1 MSRTTPST
9 PSEVTSLKLFDFR
22 NYASLNLAFHKR
34 FVVFAGAN
42 GAGKTNLLEALSL
55 LSPGRGLRRSAYGEI
70 ARQGST
76 SGFSVRAEIS
86 ADGDET
92 PIVTS
97 VRLDGEGPA
106 SRQVRIGETQVKSAE
121 ELLDI
126 ARIVWLTPA
135 MDGLFTGPAADRRR
149 FLDRMVLSIDPA
161 HGRRAADFE
170 RAMRSRNRLLSDN
183 RTDDRWLSGIET
195 QMAELGVA
203 MAIARKELVT
213 NLTNAIALTDPA
225 LPFPKA
231 GLDLSSGIDESDL
244 SGPSVQ
250 IEDRYRERLA
260 RERYRDAGAART
272 LEGPHRADLQVTH
285 LAKQMPAGLSSTG
298 EQKALLVG
306 LIIAHA
312 RLTSALSGMA
322 PILLLDE
329 IAAHLD
335 AGRRASL
342 FDLVGELGGQT
353 FMTGTDESLFEALGD
368 RSQIIT
374 IANGAVSQTR
384 EE

>member
-1 MSRTTPST
+1 MSQATPGT

-22 NYASLNLAFHKR
+22 NYASLHLSFDKR

-55 LSPGRGLRRSAYGEI
+55 LSPGRGLRRSAYGEM
-70 ARQGST
+70 ARQGGA
-76 SGFSVRAEIS
+76 SGFSVRAQIS

-92 PIVTS
+92 AVITS

-135 MDGLFTGPAADRRR
+135 MDGLFTGPAGDRRR

-161 HGRRAADFE
+161 HGRRASDFE

-183 RTDDRWLSGIET
+183 RVDDRWLAGIET
-195 QMAELGVA
+195 QMAELCVA
-203 MAIARKELVT
+203 MAFARSELVT
-213 NLTNAIALTDPA
+213 NLTNAVALTDPS

-231 GLDLSSGIDESDL
+231 GLELSSGLEDGGFD
-244 SGPSVQ
+244 GPAVLV
-250 IEDRYRERLA
+250 EDRYRERLA
-260 RERYRDAGAART
+260 RDRHRDAAAGRT

-306 LIIAHA
+306 LVIAHA

-353 FMTGTDESLFEALGD
+353 FMTGTDESLFVALGD
-368 RSQIIT
+368 RAQIIT
-374 IANGAVSQTR
+374 IADGAAIPAK

>member
-1 MSRTTPST
+1 MSETIAGAPRT
-9 PSEVTSLKLFDFR
+9 VTSLKLFDFR
-22 NYASLNLAFHKR
+22 NYASLDLGFDKR
-34 FVVFAGAN
+34 FIVFAGAN

-55 LSPGRGLRRSAYGEI
+55 LSPGRGLRRSVYGEM
-70 ARQGST
+70 ARQGT
-76 SGFSVRAEIS
+76 ASGFSVRAEIS
-86 ADGDET
+86 TGEDET
-92 PIVTS
+92 TVMTS

-106 SRQVRIGETQVKSAE
+106 SRQVRIGETQAKSAE

-135 MDGLFTGPAADRRR
+135 MDGLFTGPAGDRRR

-161 HGRRAADFE
+161 HGRRASDFE
-170 RAMRSRNRLLSDN
+170 RAMRSRNKLLSDN
-183 RTDDRWLSGIET
+183 RMDDRWLSGIET
-195 QMAELGVA
+195 QMAELGIA
-203 MAIARKELVT
+203 MAFARSELVA
-213 NLTNAIALTDPA
+213 NLSSAIALADPS

-231 GLDLSSGIDESDL
+231 GLELFSGLEEGEFE
-244 SGPSVQ
+244 GPAVQ
-250 IEDRYRERLA
+250 VEDRYRERLA
-260 RERYRDAGAART
+260 GDRYRDASTGRT

-306 LIIAHA
+306 LVLAHA

-335 AGRRASL
+335 AGRRRSL
-342 FDLVGELGGQT
+342 FDLIGELGGQT

-368 RSQIIT
+368 RAQIIT
-374 IANGAVSQTR
+374 IVDGAVSRMKET
-384 EE
+384 